1 VVADVAATGTI
12 SPQKLATW
20 AKLVVEFRNFWRLA
34 PGTTEELAEL
44 VPLLHTDGVLY
55 SYSGCRTPR
64 CRNYTELGDGI
75 VKMTD
80 AVTDYLSWCGV
91 HGYSKAT
98 LRARRYYLAS
108 FLSFLDEREL
118 FDVESVTASVLDSY
132 QRHLYT
138 RRRQTV
144 CRSRFARRPNGS
156 SCEGLFAWLTRV
168 GRSLRPRLSLVL
180 PKVEHRVRS
189 RAQH

>member
-1 VVADVAATGTI
+1 
-12 SPQKLATW
+12 
-20 AKLVVEFRNFWRLA
+20 VVEFRNFWRLGT
-34 PGTTEELAEL
+34 GTTEELAEL
-44 VPLLHTDGVLY
+44 VPFYTLTV
-55 SYSGCRTPR
+55 SFIRTR
-64 CRNYTELGDGI
+64 AVVHRDVGNYTELGDGI

-132 QRHLYT
+132 QPTLPPEEDKRLPLSFRT
-138 RRRQTV
+138 Q
-144 CRSRFARRPNGS
+144 ANGS
-156 SCEGLFAWLTRV
+156 SL
-168 GRSLRPRLSLVL
+168 
-180 PKVEHRVRS
+180 
-189 RAQH
+189 